1 MDNHLDS
8 FFAALSDPTRR
19 AVVERLVAGPA
30 SVSDLHGDA
39 DMALPSFMKHLG
51 KLERAGLI
59 RSEKTGRTR
68 MVQLETAPLQ
78 QAEAWLNRQ
87 RRMWEGRMG
96 RLQAMADSLERKQQ

>member
-1 MDNHLDS
+1 MDNHLDT

-19 AVVERLVAGPA
+19 AVIERLVSGPS
-30 SVSDLHGDA
+30 SVSALHRDT

-51 KLERAGLI
+51 KLESAGLI

-78 QAEAWLNRQ
+78 QAEIWLTRQ
-87 RRMWEGRMG
+87 RRMWEGRMD
-96 RLQAMADSLERKQQ
+96 RLQAMAETLERTSK